1 MLQVLKQI
9 VDNFDEGKV
18 IPKCQF
24 SAKAVIPDG
33 EVVPPLL
40 HQATLLGAKPPDNI
54 ITFDITPPPIVGMYT
69 FLLISGI
76 LIMIYIFFSQS
87 QTVPLERDQHLNQV
101 DKITAS

>member
-1 MLQVLKQI
+1 MKQI

-24 SAKAVIPDG
+24 SVKAVIQDG

-40 HQATLLGAKPPDNI
+40 HQATLLGTKPPDNI

-69 FLLISGI
+69 YFIDLKHTNND
-76 LIMIYIFFSQS
+76 IFFLRAK
-87 QTVPLERDQHLNQV
+87 PCL
-101 DKITAS
+101 